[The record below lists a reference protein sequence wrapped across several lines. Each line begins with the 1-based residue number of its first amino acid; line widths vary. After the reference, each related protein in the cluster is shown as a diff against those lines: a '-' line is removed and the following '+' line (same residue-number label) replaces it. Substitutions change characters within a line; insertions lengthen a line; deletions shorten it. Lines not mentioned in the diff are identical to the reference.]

1 MNNTTK
7 NELSKIKEFEAKGYT
22 SNYQMQN
29 GHFTDLENDLTLS
42 SDEIIIDA
50 EFRYEGSS
58 NPSDLSILYILSVP
72 GKSKG
77 TLLLPYGPQ
86 GDGELSWFMKEVSQN
101 KFNKT
106 K

>member
-1 MNNTTK
+1 MNTTAK
-7 NELSKIKEFEAKGYT
+7 NELSIIREFEQKGCT
-22 SNYQMQN
+22 SNYKMID
-29 GHFTDLENDLTLS
+29 GKFTDLENNLTLDS
-42 SDEIIIDA
+42 SEIIIIDQ
-50 EFRYEGSS
+50 FRYEGMS

-86 GDGELSWFMKEVSQN
+86 GDGELSWFMKDVSQN
-101 KFNKT
+101 SYNT

>member
-1 MNNTTK
+1 MNTTEK
-7 NELSKIKEFEAKGYT
+7 NELSVIREFEEKGYT
-22 SNYQMQN
+22 SNYKMID
-29 GHFTDLENDLTLS
+29 GKFTDLENNLVLN
-42 SDEIIIDA
+42 SDEIIIIDQY
-50 EFRYEGSS
+50 RYEGMS

-86 GDGELSWFMKEVSQN
+86 GDGELSWFMKDVSQN
-101 KFNKT
+101 SYNT